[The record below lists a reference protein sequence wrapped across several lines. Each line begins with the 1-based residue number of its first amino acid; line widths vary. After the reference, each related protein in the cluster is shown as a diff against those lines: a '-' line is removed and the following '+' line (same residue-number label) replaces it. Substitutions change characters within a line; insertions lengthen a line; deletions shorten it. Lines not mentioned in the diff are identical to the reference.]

1 MAVLPAP
8 EKHETRLQPQAA
20 TPPHLPRGLHLPDVA
35 HSDSRE
41 SAWVPDLRGSRLTP
55 RASAILNWLIVAA
68 SVYVLITAVNV
79 IGAGF
84 SLAAGDQAAELFE
97 FAANPVVGLMI
108 GIVATALT
116 QSSSTTT
123 SVTVGLVAGGLPL
136 SIAVPII
143 LGANIGT
150 TLTNTL
156 VSLGMVRDKAQ
167 FRRGFAAATVHDF
180 FNLLAVLIFLP
191 LEIAFGLLERLATA
205 AAEVLSGAEAG
216 FLAVIFGGVGTVV
229 KGATTPLAD
238 LVTFSLSWLP
248 GAWAGVAMIAVA
260 IVLILTVINLIGRKL
275 KALLVGRAQ
284 RVLNTAIG
292 RGPVTSIG
300 SGALVTVMVQSS
312 STTTALMVPLA
323 GSGALRLRQIY
334 PFTLGANIGTTI
346 TALVA
351 AFAFD
356 GALGTIALTAALVH
370 LFFNLLGTAVI
381 YGIPGIREIPLKGAE
396 WLSGLAAERKLAA
409 FAWVLGIFI
418 ALPLALIFLL

>member
-8 EKHETRLQPQAA
+8 EKQET
-20 TPPHLPRGLHLPDVA
+20 
-35 HSDSRE
+35 
-41 SAWVPDLRGSRLTP
+41 LTP
-55 RASAILNWLIVAA
+55 GASVGPLPAPSALSGVRGGPGRRGKFSARTRSVLDWLTVAIC
-68 SVYVLITAVNV
+68 VYVLITAVNV
-79 IGAGF
+79 IGSGF
-84 SLAAGDQAAELFE
+84 SLAAGDRAAELFD

-136 SIAVPII
+136 GIAVPII

-156 VSLGMVRDKAQ
+156 VSMGMVRDKAQ

-180 FNLLAVLIFLP
+180 FNLLAVAIFLP
-191 LEIAFGLLERLATA
+191 LEMAFGLLERLASA
-205 AAEVLSGAEAG
+205 AAGALSGAEAG
-216 FLAVIFGGVGTVV
+216 FLAVIFGGIGTVV

-238 LVTFSLSWLP
+238 LIAFSLSWLP
-248 GAWAGVAMIAVA
+248 GIWAGVAMIVVA
-260 IVLILTVINLIGRKL
+260 IGLILAVINLIGRKL

-323 GSGALRLRQIY
+323 GSGALGLRQIY

-370 LFFNLLGTAVI
+370 LFFNVLGTAVI
-381 YGIPGIREIPLKGAE
+381 YGIPGVRDIPPKGAE
-396 WLSGLAAERKLAA
+396 WLSGLAAERTLAA

-418 ALPLALIFLL
+418 VLPLALIILL

>member
-8 EKHETRLQPQAA
+8 EKH
-20 TPPHLPRGLHLPDVA
+20 TPAVDVPPAPSPLPGPVKH
-35 HSDSRE
+35 
-41 SAWVPDLRGSRLTP
+41 SRLSP
-55 RASAILNWLIVAA
+55 RTATVLNWLAVALG
-68 SVYVLITAVNV
+68 VYVLITAVNV
-79 IGAGF
+79 IGSGF
-84 SLAAGDQAAELFE
+84 SLAVGDQAEQLFS
-97 FAANPVVGLMI
+97 FASNPVVGLMI
-108 GIVATALT
+108 GVAATALT

-156 VSLGMVRDKAQ
+156 VSLAMVRDREQ

-180 FNLLAVLIFLP
+180 FNLLAVLVFLP
-191 LEIAFGLLERLATA
+191 LELAFGLLERAATA
-205 AAEVLSGAEAG
+205 AASGLSGAEAG
-216 FLAVIFGGVGTVV
+216 LFSTVLGGLGAVI
-229 KGATTPLAD
+229 KGATTPLSE
-238 LVTFSLSWLP
+238 LIQFGFSWLP
-248 GAWAGVAMIAVA
+248 DVVAGVLMIAVS
-260 IVLILTVINLIGRKL
+260 IGLILAVINMISRKL

-284 RVLNTAIG
+284 RVLHAAVG

-323 GSGALRLRQIY
+323 GSGALSLRQIY

-351 AFAFD
+351 ALAFD

-370 LFFNLLGTAVI
+370 LFFNLFGTLVI
-381 YGIPGIREIPLKGAE
+381 FGLPGIRQLPVLGAQ
-396 WLSGLAAERKLAA
+396 GLAALAVRRPAAA
-409 FAWVLGIFI
+409 FAWVLGVFV
-418 ALPLALIFLL
+418 ALPLLLIILL

>member
-8 EKHETRLQPQAA
+8 EKHETRLPTSPITQSDAIQERQRANAA
-20 TPPHLPRGLHLPDVA
+20 AAPGLPGGLH
-35 HSDSRE
+35 
-41 SAWVPDLRGSRLTP
+41 SRLTP
-55 RASAILNWLIVAA
+55 RTVSVLNWLIVAA

-79 IGAGF
+79 IGSGF
-84 SLAAGDQAAELFE
+84 SIAAGDQAAVLFS

-108 GIVATALT
+108 GVVATALT

-156 VSLGMVRDKAQ
+156 VSLGMVRDKEQ

-191 LEIAFGLLERLATA
+191 LEIAFGLLERMATA
-205 AAEVLSGAEAG
+205 AAGVLSGAEAG
-216 FLAVIFGGVGTVV
+216 ILASIFGGIGTGV
-229 KGATTPLAD
+229 KAATTPLAD
-238 LVTFSLSWLP
+238 LIGFSLSWLP
-248 GAWAGVAMIAVA
+248 GAWAGVAMIIVA
-260 IVLILTVINLIGRKL
+260 IALILAVINLIGRKL

-284 RVLNTAIG
+284 RVLNAAIG

-323 GSGALRLRQIY
+323 GSGALSLRQIY

-346 TALVA
+346 TALIA

-356 GALGTIALTAALVH
+356 GALGVIALTAALVH

-381 YGIPGIREIPLKGAE
+381 YGLPGIREIPLKGAE
-396 WLSGLAAERKLAA
+396 WLSGLAADRKLAA
-409 FAWVLGIFI
+409 FAWVLGVFV